1 MSSIITEKFI
11 MDYYETLNLNER
23 YSLIQKLMNINNNDN
38 NKSAASAIIE
48 EKPQP
53 QLKPEI
59 EDIVEEKEEELL
71 ADDKKMN
78 NLKIGA
84 IHKYYI
90 ILTAIKQLIKDHD
103 DKKIRILNV
112 EHNIITFLDD
122 NSMLNSI
129 RMDNNN
135 GYIIK
140 YYNDTIINTF
150 ISLWRIE
157 LNHLLEYNS
166 PVINGIQ
173 YANIYLFCDD
183 GMKLLQKINIKY
195 GILHDNQKIRLS
207 NMMAIY
213 NKANNNEECDDLINS
228 YNIKIKKYQEYIKDN
243 IKYRIKPALD
253 CPVCL
258 EQTKCVIGYC
268 KHPLCK
274 DCYKKIQFDS
284 LNIYKRCPLCRQDI
298 KCIKNCQVE
307 KI

>member
-1 MSSIITEKFI
+1 MTSIITENFI

-23 YSLIQKLMNINNNDN
+23 YSLIQKLMNINDND

-48 EKPQP
+48 EKPKP

-59 EDIVEEKEEELL
+59 EDIVEEKKEELST
-71 ADDKKMN
+71 DDKKIN

-90 ILTAIKQLIKDHD
+90 LLSAIKQLIKKYD
-103 DKKIRILNV
+103 DEKIRIIKVDNDR
-112 EHNIITFLDD
+112 ITFLDD
-122 NSMLNSI
+122 NSMINSI

-140 YYNDTIINTF
+140 YYNETIINAF
-150 ISLWRIE
+150 IILWRIE
-157 LNHLLEYNS
+157 LKHLLEFNS
-166 PVINGIQ
+166 PIINGIQ
-173 YANIYLFCDD
+173 YANIYLFSCDD
-183 GMKLLQKINIKY
+183 NIKLLQKMNIKY

-228 YNIKIKKYQEYIKDN
+228 YNIKIKNYQEYIKVN
-243 IKYRIKPALD
+243 IKYRIKPTAE

-258 EQTKCVIGYC
+258 EQTYCNIGNC
-268 KHPLCK
+268 NHPLCK
-274 DCYKKIQFDS
+274 DCYKKIQFDNLS
-284 LNIYKRCPLCRQDI
+284 MYKRCPLCRQDI
-298 KCIKNCQVE
+298 ICIKNCQVE